1 MTHRPPSVRVVTAQA
16 IHSHKRLSTSHSRAQ
31 RASKAPLKPQVAF
44 HGVTG
49 TKVLAFNGHWD
60 DLNLGHCRSGVWNTG
75 RCCTCMALSHLVLL
89 HNSFSALDTGSLNL
103 FARCAH
109 RGLSR
114 PLFIYR
120 FTIFSTISLFVVPG
134 YMQPRD
140 EEDSQTQ
147 ASHLIQTRL
156 RKSSTTV
163 DRSGP
168 GQPYINR

>member
-1 MTHRPPSVRVVTAQA
+1 VTHRLPSVRVVTAQA
-16 IHSHKRLSTSHSRAQ
+16 IHSRKRLSTSHSWVQ
-31 RASKAPLKPQVAF
+31 RASKAPLEPQVAF

-60 DLNLGHCRSGVWNTG
+60 NLDLGHCGSGVWSTG
-75 RCCTCMALSHLVLL
+75 RCCTCMALPTLYYFTVL
-89 HNSFSALDTGSLNL
+89 SPPWIQALNL
-103 FARCAH
+103 VAQCAQ
-109 RGLSR
+109 RGPAR
-114 PLFIYR
+114 PLFIYH
-120 FTIFSTISLFVVPG
+120 FTIFTTISLFVVPG